1 MRYTYPY
8 LLLIVLTLYGTGCSK
23 SNDPKKLRKSDY
35 LIITDF
41 NTAEI
46 KKLKSNPYKDEELE
60 EVALFTLK
68 NNKYTSRIP
77 EITRISE
84 NILEYH
90 ITDVGLEN
98 PRVWS
103 EHACTRFVK
112 KNGFWYVEWIGK
124 VWKCT
129 KNKESKWHKQKCT
142 D

>member
-1 MRYTYPY
+1 MAVAGRYSLFIILSLFT
-8 LLLIVLTLYGTGCSK
+8 IHCTRTD
-23 SNDPKKLRKSDY
+23 DPKKLRKSDY

-41 NTAEI
+41 NTPDI
-46 KKLKSNPYKDEELE
+46 KKLKANPYKEEELE
-60 EVALFTLK
+60 EVALFALK
-68 NNKYTSRIP
+68 NNKYTTRTP

-90 ITDVGLEN
+90 ITDTGLEN
-98 PRVWS
+98 PRVWA
-103 EHACTRFVK
+103 EHVCTRFVK

-129 KNKESKWHKQKCT
+129 KNKESKWHKQKCV